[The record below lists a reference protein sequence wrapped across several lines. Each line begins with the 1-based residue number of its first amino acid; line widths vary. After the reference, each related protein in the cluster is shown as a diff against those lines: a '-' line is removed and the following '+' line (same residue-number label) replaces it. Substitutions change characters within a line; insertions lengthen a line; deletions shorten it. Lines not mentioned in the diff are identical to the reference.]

1 MDIPFID
8 LDAQEKVIGKKLE
21 GAVETVLQHK
31 KFINGP
37 EVSVFEESL
46 AKFANV
52 NNAITCGSGT
62 DALLLPLMAIGVGEG
77 DAVFVPSFTFVATA
91 EVVSLL
97 KATPFFVDVDMKTFN
112 IDPEIFIELNESIQ
126 SEVLQLLSIDSLIK
140 IIKRLESDNAIK
152 ILENLSKEVKEKVLE
167 KLPPKDKFLL
177 QEGLSYPED
186 SAARIMQREFT
197 AVPSNWTV
205 GQTIDYLRENKDLPE
220 EFLEIFI
227 VDNEFKPIGTVP
239 SSRVLRTS
247 RDLKMNSIMREM
259 PVLISVNMD
268 KEEVGLTFENYN
280 LVSAGVVNKEN
291 KLVGMITADDVV
303 TVVQEEAEE
312 DALRLAG
319 VGDEEITD
327 SVMLKTKRRFNW
339 LLLNL
344 FTALL
349 ATWVISFFGASI
361 EQMVALAFLMPI
373 VASMGG
379 NAGMQTLAVTIRAI
393 ATKELSKSNFNRVVG
408 KEFLIGILNGIIFAI
423 ITAIIVQLWFKELN
437 LSILIGIS
445 MVLNMI
451 VAGLFGILVPVSL
464 KKLNIDPALASSV
477 FVTTITD
484 VIGFLSFL
492 GLGSF
497 YFLN

>member
-1 MDIPFID
+1 MALLKSTGNKKVN
-8 LDAQEKVIGKKLE
+8 LDFNKE
-21 GAVETVLQHK
+21 
-31 KFINGP
+31 FINTFSEKIENENIEFINQTLKDLHEADVANLIENLNP
-37 EVSVFEESL
+37 NTRIKLIELES
-46 AKFANV
+46 
-52 NNAITCGSGT
+52 
-62 DALLLPLMAIGVGEG
+62 
-77 DAVFVPSFTFVATA
+77 
-91 EVVSLL
+91 
-97 KATPFFVDVDMKTFN
+97 FN
-112 IDPEIFIELNESIQ
+112 INPEIFIELNESIQ
-126 SEVLQLLSIDSLIK
+126 SEVLQLLSIDSIIK
-140 IIKRLESDNAIK
+140 IIKRLESDNALK
-152 ILENLSKEVKEKVLE
+152 TLENLEKDTKDKVLE
-167 KLPPKDKFLL
+167 KLPPKDKFILE
-177 QEGLSYPED
+177 EGLSYPDD

-205 GQTIDYLRENKDLPE
+205 GQTIDYVREDKDLPE

-227 VDNEFKPIGTVP
+227 VDNDFKPIGTVP

-247 RDLKMNSIMREM
+247 RELKMSSIMIEM
-259 PVLISVNMD
+259 PVLISANMD
-268 KEEVGLTFENYN
+268 KEEVGHAFENYN
-280 LVSAGVVNKEN
+280 LVSAGVVNKNN

-312 DALRLAG
+312 DVLRLAG

-349 ATWVISFFGASI
+349 ATWVISNFGASI

-408 KEFLIGILNGIIFAI
+408 KEFLIGILNGIIFAV
-423 ITAIIVQLWFKELN
+423 ITAVIVQLWFKQIN
-437 LSILIGIS
+437 LSFLIGVS
-445 MVLNMI
+445 MILNMI

-464 KKLNIDPALASSV
+464 KKINIDPALASSV

-492 GLGSF
+492 GLGSI

>member
-1 MDIPFID
+1 MTLLKSTGDKRVN
-8 LDAQEKVIGKKLE
+8 LDFNKE
-21 GAVETVLQHK
+21 
-31 KFINGP
+31 FINTFSDKIKAGDFQFINQTLKDLH
-37 EVSVFEESL
+37 ESDVANLIENLANETRTKLIELEE
-46 AKFANV
+46 
-52 NNAITCGSGT
+52 
-62 DALLLPLMAIGVGEG
+62 
-77 DAVFVPSFTFVATA
+77 
-91 EVVSLL
+91 
-97 KATPFFVDVDMKTFN
+97 FN
-112 IDPEIFIELNESIQ
+112 INPDIFIELNESIQ
-126 SEVLQLLSIDSLIK
+126 SEVLQLLSIDSIIN
-140 IIKRLESDNAIK
+140 IIKRLESDDSIK
-152 ILENLSKEVKEKVLE
+152 ILENLEKDKKNTILE

-177 QEGLSYPED
+177 EEGLSYPED

-197 AVPSNWTV
+197 AVPSTWSV
-205 GQTIDYLRENKDLPE
+205 GQTIDYLRENKDLPK
-220 EFLEIFI
+220 EFLEIF
-227 VDNEFKPIGTVP
+227 VVNNDFKPVGTVP
-239 SSRVLRTS
+239 SSRVLRAS
-247 RDLKMNSIMREM
+247 RESKMNSIMIEM

-268 KEEVGLTFENYN
+268 KEEVGHTFESYS
-280 LVSAGVVNKEN
+280 LVSAGVVNKDD

-312 DALRLAG
+312 DILRLAG

-327 SVMLKTKRRFNW
+327 SVIVKTKRRFNW

-349 ATWVISFFGASI
+349 ATWVISNFGASI

-393 ATKELSKSNFNRVVG
+393 ATKELSSSNFNRVVG
-408 KEFLIGILNGIIFAI
+408 KEFIIGILNGIIFAL
-423 ITAIIVQLWFKELN
+423 ITAVIVQLWFKEIN
-437 LSILIGIS
+437 LSLLIGVS
-445 MVLNMI
+445 MILNMM

-464 KKLNIDPALASSV
+464 NKMNIDPALASSV

-492 GLGSF
+492 GLGSL

>member
-1 MDIPFID
+1 MALPKSAETKKVNLDFNKEFID
-8 LDAQEKVIGKKLE
+8 TFTQNIEE
-21 GAVETVLQHK
+21 GNVV
-31 KFINGP
+31 FINQTLKDLHEADVANLIENLSP
-37 EVSVFEESL
+37 DTRTKLFEIES
-46 AKFANV
+46 
-52 NNAITCGSGT
+52 
-62 DALLLPLMAIGVGEG
+62 
-77 DAVFVPSFTFVATA
+77 
-91 EVVSLL
+91 
-97 KATPFFVDVDMKTFN
+97 FN

-126 SEVLQLLSIDSLIK
+126 SEVLQLLSIESLIK
-140 IIKRLESDNAIK
+140 IIRRLESDNAIK
-152 ILENLSKEVKEKVLE
+152 ILENLSKEIKEKVLE

-197 AVPSNWTV
+197 AVPNNWTV
-205 GQTIDYLRENKDLPE
+205 GQTIDYLREEKDLPE

-227 VDNEFKPIGTVP
+227 VDNDFKPIGTVP
-239 SSRVLRTS
+239 SSRVLRTA
-247 RDLKMNSIMREM
+247 RDLTMNSIMTEM

-379 NAGMQTLAVTIRAI
+379 SAGMQTLAVTIRAI

-423 ITAIIVQLWFKELN
+423 ITAVIVQFWFKEIN
-437 LSILIGIS
+437 LSLLIGIS
-445 MVLNMI
+445 MILNMI

-464 KKLNIDPALASSV
+464 KKFNIDPALASSV

>member
-1 MDIPFID
+1 MTLVKSTGNKKVNLDFNKEFINTFSEKILSSDI
-8 LDAQEKVIGKKLE
+8 
-21 GAVETVLQHK
+21 
-31 KFINGP
+31 KFINQTLKDLH
-37 EVSVFEESL
+37 ESDVANLIENLSNETRIKLIELEE
-46 AKFANV
+46 
-52 NNAITCGSGT
+52 
-62 DALLLPLMAIGVGEG
+62 
-77 DAVFVPSFTFVATA
+77 
-91 EVVSLL
+91 
-97 KATPFFVDVDMKTFN
+97 FN
-112 IDPEIFIELNESIQ
+112 IDPDIFIELNESIQ
-126 SEVLQLLSIDSLIK
+126 SEVLQLLSTESIIN
-140 IIKRLESDNAIK
+140 IIKRLESDDSIK
-152 ILENLSKEVKEKVLE
+152 ILENLEKNKKEVVLQ

-177 QEGLSYPED
+177 EEGLSYPED

-197 AVPSNWTV
+197 AVPSNWSV
-205 GQTIDYLRENKDLPE
+205 GQTIDYLRENKDLPK

-227 VDNEFKPIGTVP
+227 VDNEFKPVGTVP

-247 RDLKMNSIMREM
+247 RDSKMNSIMTEM

-268 KEEVGLTFENYN
+268 KEEVGHTFESYN
-280 LVSAGVVNKEN
+280 LISAGVVNKDN

-327 SVMLKTKRRFNW
+327 TVIVKTKRRFNW

-349 ATWVISFFGASI
+349 ATWVISNFGASI

-393 ATKELSKSNFNRVVG
+393 AKKELSTSNFNRVVG
-408 KEFLIGILNGIIFAI
+408 KEFIIGILNGIIFAI
-423 ITAIIVQLWFKELN
+423 ITAVIVHLWFKEIN
-437 LSILIGIS
+437 LSLLIAVS

-451 VAGLFGILVPVSL
+451 VAGLFGILVPVAL
-464 KKLNIDPALASSV
+464 KKMNIDPALASSV

-492 GLGSF
+492 GLGSY

>member
-1 MDIPFID
+1 MALLKSTGNKKVN
-8 LDAQEKVIGKKLE
+8 LDFNKE
-21 GAVETVLQHK
+21 
-31 KFINGP
+31 FINTFSEKIEIGDIEFINQTLKDLHEADVANLIENLNP
-37 EVSVFEESL
+37 ETRIKLIELES
-46 AKFANV
+46 
-52 NNAITCGSGT
+52 
-62 DALLLPLMAIGVGEG
+62 
-77 DAVFVPSFTFVATA
+77 
-91 EVVSLL
+91 
-97 KATPFFVDVDMKTFN
+97 FN
-112 IDPEIFIELNESIQ
+112 INPEIFIELNESIQ
-126 SEVLQLLSIDSLIK
+126 GEVLQLLSIDSVIK

-152 ILENLSKEVKEKVLE
+152 ILENLEKDTKVKVLD

-177 QEGLSYPED
+177 EEGLSFPED

-205 GQTIDYLRENKDLPE
+205 GQTIDYLREDKDLPE

-227 VDNEFKPIGTVP
+227 VDNDFKPIGTVP

-247 RDLKMNSIMREM
+247 RDSKMNSIMIEM
-259 PVLISVNMD
+259 PVLISANMD
-268 KEEVGLTFENYN
+268 KEEVGHTFENYN
-280 LVSAGVVNKEN
+280 LVSAGVVNKSN

-312 DALRLAG
+312 DVLRLAG

-349 ATWVISFFGASI
+349 ATWVISNFGASI

-393 ATKELSKSNFNRVVG
+393 ATKELSKTNFNRVVG
-408 KEFLIGILNGIIFAI
+408 KEFLIGILNGIIFAV
-423 ITAIIVQLWFKELN
+423 ITAVIVQLWFKQLN
-437 LSILIGIS
+437 LSLLIGVS
-445 MVLNMI
+445 MILNMI

>member
-1 MDIPFID
+1 MALLKSTGSKKVN
-8 LDAQEKVIGKKLE
+8 LDFNKE
-21 GAVETVLQHK
+21 
-31 KFINGP
+31 FINTFSDNIEKRNIDSINQTIKDLHEADIANLIENLSP
-37 EVSVFEESL
+37 DTRTKLIEIES
-46 AKFANV
+46 
-52 NNAITCGSGT
+52 
-62 DALLLPLMAIGVGEG
+62 
-77 DAVFVPSFTFVATA
+77 
-91 EVVSLL
+91 
-97 KATPFFVDVDMKTFN
+97 FN
-112 IDPEIFIELNESIQ
+112 IEPEIFIELNESIQ
-126 SEVLQLLSIDSLIK
+126 SEVLQLLSIESLIK

-152 ILENLSKEVKEKVLE
+152 ILENLPINTKEQVLE

-205 GQTIDYLRENKDLPE
+205 GQTIDYLREDKDLPE

-227 VDNEFKPIGTVP
+227 VDNDFKPIGTVP
-239 SSRVLRTS
+239 SSRVLRSS
-247 RDLKMNSIMREM
+247 RDSKMNSIMSEM

-268 KEEVGLTFENYN
+268 QEEVGNAFENYN

-303 TVVQEEAEE
+303 TVVKEEAEE
-312 DALRLAG
+312 DTLRLAG

-423 ITAIIVQLWFKELN
+423 ITAVIVQFWFKDFN

-445 MVLNMI
+445 MILNMI

-492 GLGSF
+492 GLGSI

>member
-1 MDIPFID
+1 MVLLKSTGNKKVN
-8 LDAQEKVIGKKLE
+8 LDFNKE
-21 GAVETVLQHK
+21 
-31 KFINGP
+31 FINTFSDKIEDGN
-37 EVSVFEESL
+37 VAFINQTLKDLHESDV
-46 AKFANV
+46 ANLIE
-52 NNAITCGSGT
+52 NLN
-62 DALLLPLMAIGVGEG
+62 
-77 DAVFVPSFTFVATA
+77 PSTRIKLIELESF
-91 EVVSLL
+91 
-97 KATPFFVDVDMKTFN
+97 DIN
-112 IDPEIFIELNESIQ
+112 PEIFIELNESIQ
-126 SEVLQLLSIDSLIK
+126 SEVLQLLSIDSIIK

-152 ILENLSKEVKEKVLE
+152 ILENLVKETKEKVLD

-177 QEGLSYPED
+177 EEGLSYPED

-205 GQTIDYLRENKDLPE
+205 GQTIDYLREDKDLPE

-227 VDNEFKPIGTVP
+227 LDNHFKPIGTVP
-239 SSRVLRTS
+239 SSRVLRTA
-247 RDLKMNSIMREM
+247 RDSTMNSIMTVM
-259 PVLISVNMD
+259 PVLISANMD
-268 KEEVGLTFENYN
+268 QEEVGHTFENYN
-280 LVSAGVVNKEN
+280 LVSAGVVNKDN

-312 DALRLAG
+312 DVLRLAG

-349 ATWVISFFGASI
+349 ATWVISNFGASI

-393 ATKELSKSNFNRVVG
+393 ATKELSESNFNRVVG

-423 ITAIIVQLWFKELN
+423 ITAVIVQLWFKQIN
-437 LSILIGIS
+437 LSLLIGVS
-445 MVLNMI
+445 MILNMI

-484 VIGFLSFL
+484 VIGFFSFL

>member
-1 MDIPFID
+1 MTLPKSKNTKKVN
-8 LDAQEKVIGKKLE
+8 LDFNKE
-21 GAVETVLQHK
+21 
-31 KFINGP
+31 FINTFTQNINNRNVEFINQTLKDLHEADVANLIENLNP
-37 EVSVFEESL
+37 DTRNKLIEIES
-46 AKFANV
+46 
-52 NNAITCGSGT
+52 
-62 DALLLPLMAIGVGEG
+62 
-77 DAVFVPSFTFVATA
+77 
-91 EVVSLL
+91 
-97 KATPFFVDVDMKTFN
+97 FN

-126 SEVLQLLSIDSLIK
+126 SEVLQLLSIESLIK

-152 ILENLSKEVKEKVLE
+152 ILENLSKSVKEQVLE

-205 GQTIDYLRENKDLPE
+205 GQTIDYLREDKDLPE

-227 VDNEFKPIGTVP
+227 VDNDFKPIGTVP
-239 SSRVLRTS
+239 SSRVLRTP

-437 LSILIGIS
+437 LSLLIGIS
-445 MVLNMI
+445 MILNMI